1 VPFLGAVLQLP
12 SKDIYLKLYEW
23 SKKYGP
29 IYQVDLVGTNY
40 IWLCSH
46 KVADDLLGK
55 RSTIYSGRPRM
66 ATGED
71 NRISMHYIPL
81 MAYNGTNHS
90 PNFPSLPLRS
100 LALLNEKGTDDYQ
113 RGINFIRKLTQS
125 TKEHLKQI
133 STQESWTLIQKL
145 LSHPAGFKQHA
156 ERCRISS
163 RMAWNDGSE
172 ATVDETLL
180 RANDL
185 LYRIS
190 PDGEITNKL
199 PILRRIPPWVPD
211 ILQPWKVAEKKR
223 AKRERDFWLG
233 RRDKVQNKELAGLS
247 WMQNTLAAKSVQM
260 SDEEVA
266 YAVGM
271 TALIGGVLVSSP
283 LQSFFLTMCLYP
295 EWQAKAQEELDAVC
309 GDRAPSFDDLQSCPI
324 VRAVIRETFRWRSP
338 LPMGVPHVSERDDV
352 YDGYHIPKGSVV
364 FSLEWQV
371 SPLKIHRK

>member
-1 VPFLGAVLQLP
+1 
-12 SKDIYLKLYEW
+12 
-23 SKKYGP
+23 
-29 IYQVDLVGTNY
+29 
-40 IWLCSH
+40 
-46 KVADDLLGK
+46 
-55 RSTIYSGRPRM
+55 
-66 ATGED
+66 
-71 NRISMHYIPL
+71 
-81 MAYNGTNHS
+81 
-90 PNFPSLPLRS
+90 
-100 LALLNEKGTDDYQ
+100 
-113 RGINFIRKLTQS
+113 
-125 TKEHLKQI
+125 
-133 STQESWTLIQKL
+133 
-145 LSHPAGFKQHA
+145 
-156 ERCRISS
+156 
-163 RMAWNDGSE
+163 MAWNDDSE

-199 PILRRIPPWVPD
+199 PILRRIPSWVPD

-223 AKRERDFWLG
+223 ARRERDFWLG
-233 RRDKVQNKELAGLS
+233 RRDKVRDQELVGPS

-260 SDEEVA
+260 SDMEVA

-295 EWQAKAQEELDAVC
+295 EWQMKAQEELDRVC
-309 GDRAPSFDDLQSCPI
+309 EDRAPTFDDLQSCPV

-352 YDGYHIPKGSVV
+352 YEGYHIPKGSVV

-371 SPLKIHRK
+371 LPYTSAKESLIVFRAINRDSSIYPNPEAFKPERWLDPKYPTYKEPLAYHPSLKGHSGFGWGRRACPGQDHSEIVHFTVISMILWSCQISTKKDPVTGKEILPPLMDYTPYVIVRPNWWEFDVKIRDKEKLDVMKG